1 MSPTASPAGTC
12 HKAAEF
18 VFMEGGKLPHC
29 QSGAP
34 RLDTGECCWFHVS
47 NVSAYQAPLSEPCC
61 LRGQVATW
69 ILSSNQGL
77 HDFQVIPTSVQPAQ
91 LPRARLPPYTSLGSV
106 LSLLPPFP

>member
-12 HKAAEF
+12 YKATEF

-34 RLDTGECCWFHVS
+34 RLDTGERCWFHVS
-47 NVSAYQAPLSEPCC
+47 NVNAYQAPLSEPCC